1 MCFSFLVILVSAHC
15 CQEHPLLRGK
25 AVVLA
30 KNKGASVELRAS
42 KNSLLKL
49 ISGKKKDGE
58 AKIFVREIQPL
69 LGEVEIFRF

>member
-1 MCFSFLVILVSAHC
+1 MCFSFLVILVRAHC

-49 ISGKKKDGE
+49 ISGKIDVE

-69 LGEVEIFRF
+69 LREVEIFRF

>member
-15 CQEHPLLRGK
+15 CQEHPLLQGK
-25 AVVLA
+25 AAVLA

-49 ISGKKKDGE
+49 ISGKIDVE

-69 LGEVEIFRF
+69 LREVEIFRF